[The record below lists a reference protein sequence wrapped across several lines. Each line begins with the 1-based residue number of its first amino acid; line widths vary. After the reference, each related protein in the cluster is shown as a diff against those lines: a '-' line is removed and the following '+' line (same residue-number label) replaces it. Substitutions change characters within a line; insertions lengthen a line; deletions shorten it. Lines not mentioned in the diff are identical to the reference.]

1 MLNLTNPIG
10 TLSAI
15 TAFLVAL
22 MTQLGCSPGASD
34 FASTCS
40 IPFLPA
46 SWMVYAAMLFS
57 GLLLLA
63 KALRPGGFIRS
74 MFGSTAVVVPE
85 SSPKSTAGTVTPEQV
100 AQP

>member
-22 MTQLGCSPGASD
+22 MTQLGCAPGASD
-34 FASTCS
+34 FSATCN
-40 IPFLPA
+40 IPFLPG
-46 SWMVYAAMLFS
+46 SWMVWAAMLFS

-63 KALRPGGFIRS
+63 KALRPGGFLRS
-74 MFGSTAVVVPE
+74 LFGSTAVVVPAE
-85 SSPKSTAGTVTPEQV
+85 SPKSVAGTVTPEQV
-100 AQP
+100 ASP